1 MTADEAGD
9 GQNLPI
15 KLWVD
20 GVLRQEYNTSDM
32 AHRIP
37 EMLEW
42 MTWITTM
49 EPGDVIACGTNHRGL
64 GPLQDGE
71 TVEMEIG
78 SFGKL
83 TVKIADAT
91 KRTWVKETHAEREAR
106 EAAAS

>member
-1 MTADEAGD
+1 M
-9 GQNLPI
+9 
-15 KLWVD
+15 
-20 GVLRQEYNTSDM
+20 LRQEYNTSDM

-83 TVKIADAT
+83 TVMNC
-91 KRTWVKETHAEREAR
+91 RRHEAHLGQGDPR
-106 EAAAS
+106 RAGGQGGRR